1 MRCRASIAV
10 LAITLISAVV
20 VAPHDAAAQEEAPE
34 FELLHFWISPGER
47 QALDIIAEA
56 LREKGYA
63 WADSGITNYQVMK
76 RDAIQRIIIGAPPS
90 AMLWL
95 GGEDVTNVA
104 RLDVL
109 EPLDDLAE
117 DLRWNDVL
125 HEAARFASTVDGKV
139 VVAPITI
146 HNENWSWYNASIY
159 RELGLG
165 LPADWE
171 EFIDQGAEIEAA
183 GYYPLA
189 TGADDWVIRILFS
202 SVLAGAGGPE
212 TYNRFYAASDPSVI
226 DDPRMRHVLGLM
238 ARLRHLAAPV
248 TAART
253 WSDATYLVLEGRA
266 AMVVMGDWARAE
278 FNSAGKRVGEDYY
291 CEPTPGGGAVS
302 VAAIDTFAFPK
313 AKSEAQR
320 EVMAQFVRTLVEPDI
335 QVRFA
340 NAKGSTP
347 IRQDIDVAALN
358 ECARKALPNLSD
370 HERTLYSPRL
380 IMPERKRT
388 IFQKYIAEFWRD
400 KSIPLETLEKQ
411 FRDVL
416 AAD

>member
-1 MRCRASIAV
+1 MPRDAKGEEQ
-10 LAITLISAVV
+10 SA
-20 VAPHDAAAQEEAPE
+20 E

-47 QALDIIAEA
+47 RALDIIADA
-56 LREKGYA
+56 FRESGYSWSDSA
-63 WADSGITNYQVMK
+63 TADYQVMK
-76 RDAIQRIIIGAPPS
+76 RDAVERIIIGVPPS

-95 GGEDVTNVA
+95 GGEDVTHVA
-104 RLDVL
+104 KMGVL

-117 DLRWNDVL
+117 DMRWNTVL

-139 VVAPITI
+139 VVAPVTI

-159 RELGLG
+159 RELGLA
-165 LPADWE
+165 LPTDWE
-171 EFIDQGAEIEAA
+171 EFIEQASEIEAA
-183 GYYPLA
+183 GYYTLA
-189 TGADDWVIRILFS
+189 IGTDDWIIRILFS
-202 SVLAGAGGPE
+202 SVLAGVGGPE
-212 TYNRFYAASDPSVI
+212 IYNRFYAASDPSVI
-226 DDPRMRHVLGLM
+226 DTPQMRRVLGLVE
-238 ARLRHLAAPV
+238 RLRHLAPPASV
-248 TAART
+248 AQT
-253 WSDATYLVLEGRA
+253 WSEATYLVLEGRA

-278 FNSAGKRVGEDYY
+278 FTSAGKRLGEDFY

-320 EVMAQFVRTLVEPDI
+320 EVMAQFVRTLVDPGT

-347 IRQDIDVAALN
+347 IRRDVDVATLD

-370 HERTLYSPRL
+370 HGRTLYSPRL
-380 IMPERKRT
+380 IMPETKRT
-388 IFQKYIAEFWRD
+388 AIQKHVAEFWRD
-400 KSIPLETLEKQ
+400 KSTTLETLEARL
-411 FRDVL
+411 RDVL